1 MTDEGGGQSPQHA
14 GKSPRSAWA
23 VLVLLSALCLA
34 VRLYALG
41 ADPPSWL
48 SWSRGLY
55 TDEGFYSLDARH
67 HTLFGGW
74 APGNFHDRYVSP
86 LLTAMQ
92 IAAFRIGGAT
102 RVSAR
107 CVSVFCSCLTL
118 LLFWLALRWRC
129 GLRAANAGLAF
140 LGLVPA
146 FALYNRMAL
155 QETPTALL
163 LTLSLFCMAAAD
175 RYRRLAPVL
184 WVCAGIAAFSV
195 AGSKSLGLFAIPGL
209 IAAALMLPALKYGAN
224 DKIVHPRGRTDF
236 ADCDAPAKA
245 GSPSELAPYF
255 SAGSTA
261 RSRSVAVVSG
271 LALAAVV
278 YGVFWGLPHHGELAR
293 MNRYYLAHQVMPHSP
308 GTVLINIRRFAVD
321 PGRGALPFLA
331 AFAGVPLVLAAM
343 SRRALTANASDVFAV
358 GWLIVGL
365 TALAVMNYAPSRYLV
380 LLLPPLCYLAA
391 LRCDALNVRGQA
403 IAMAAFALM
412 SGYWYVRYASAMTFT
427 EAAASRRLTMEFP
440 KGALLLGDMA
450 PQLCLGTPL
459 RAAPFQAGLSND
471 DRPLETL
478 HPAGVL
484 VGREPAWRGWWMK
497 NAPEILGSGNRVER
511 VTIGGRGECVV
522 DVYRVPLRESSAAI
536 GAGARNRR

>member
-1 MTDEGGGQSPQHA
+1 MPDESGG
-14 GKSPRSAWA
+14 RSVLRSRSGERDARSTRQPWA
-23 VLVLLSALCLA
+23 VLVLLAALCFA
-34 VRLYALG
+34 VRLCALD

-67 HTLFGGW
+67 HVLFGGW

-92 IAAFRIGGAT
+92 IAAFKIGGVT

-107 CVSVFCSCLTL
+107 SVSVFCSCLTL
-118 LLFWLALRWRC
+118 LLFWLTLRWRG

-146 FALYNRMAL
+146 FSLYNRMAL
-155 QETPTALL
+155 QESPAALL
-163 LTLSLFCMAAAD
+163 LTLSLFCVAASE
-175 RYRRLAPVL
+175 RYRRYALVL
-184 WVCAGIAAFSV
+184 WTCAGIAAFSV
-195 AGSKSLGLFAIPGL
+195 VGAKSLGLFAVPGL
-209 IAAALMLPALKYGAN
+209 IAAGLTAGRRSSVMLLCG
-224 DKIVHPRGRTDF
+224 I
-236 ADCDAPAKA
+236 A
-245 GSPSELAPYF
+245 G
-255 SAGSTA
+255 
-261 RSRSVAVVSG
+261 VAI
-271 LALAAVV
+271 V
-278 YGVFWGLPHHGELAR
+278 YGVFWWLPHHGELAR
-293 MNRYYLAHQVMPHSP
+293 MNRYYLAHQVMPHSL

-321 PGRGALPFLA
+321 PGRGTLPFLA
-331 AFAGVPLVLAAM
+331 AFAGVPLALCLA
-343 SRRALTANASDVFAV
+343 SRKALTANAPDMFAV

-380 LLLPPLCYLAA
+380 LLLTPLCYLAA
-391 LRCDALNVRGQA
+391 LRYDALSARRQA
-403 IAMAAFALM
+403 VAMAVFALM
-412 SGYWYVRYASAMTFT
+412 SGYWYVRYASTMTFT
-427 EAAASRRLTMEFP
+427 EEAASRRLATEFP

-478 HPAGVL
+478 RPAGVL
-484 VGREPAWRGWWMK
+484 VGREPAWRGWWRSY
-497 NAPEILGSGNRVER
+497 APGLLEPENRVEQ

-522 DVYRVPLRESSAAI
+522 DVCVPLRESSAAI
-536 GAGARNRR
+536 DAGARNRQ